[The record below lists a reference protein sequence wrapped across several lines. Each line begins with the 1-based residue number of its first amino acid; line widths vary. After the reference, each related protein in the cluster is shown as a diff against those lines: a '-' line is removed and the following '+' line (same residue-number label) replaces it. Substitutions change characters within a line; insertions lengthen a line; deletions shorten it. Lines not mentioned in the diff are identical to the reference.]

1 MSNVI
6 QEEKHTIETEL
17 VLVEA
22 ISQFRIRYLVEVPV
36 GKKEYALDTVT
47 CEEAFE
53 FGQEHIGETIVSHRV
68 VKKEDLLEIA
78 LEDNKFA
85 TQELVDKSI
94 TRWVE

>member
-6 QEEKHTIETEL
+6 QEEKPTIETEL

-53 FGQEHIGETIVSHRV
+53 FGQEHIGETIVSHRI